1 MGRWF
6 IAVLLTIALSITLAP
21 TAARKVRVV
30 ATTTDLKWATEQV
43 GGERVEVV
51 ALMHPLQ
58 NPHTVQPRPS
68 FIVQLNR
75 ADLLVRIGLDYE
87 EAWLPPMVDEAR
99 NPKVRRGGTGDV
111 DASRGI
117 PLLEIPQG
125 RVTREQGEVHIFGNP
140 HYWLDPANMR
150 IIVRN
155 IAEGLKRVDPANAD
169 DYDRNLRQTERMLND
184 LQEETERMA
193 APLRGEKFVAYH
205 ATWSYLANRYGFKI
219 VGYLEPKPGIPPS
232 ASHLA
237 DLILLMRREQVKVI
251 LKEPFYENRS
261 PNMVA
266 QRTGAK
272 VVEVCPSV
280 GGEPGT
286 ETYPK
291 LLRHILSKLVSA
303 VQEGQ
308 QK

>member
-1 MGRWF
+1 MKRMLVWLIVALVALMLA
-6 IAVLLTIALSITLAP
+6 IAP
-21 TAARKVRVV
+21 GAARKLRVV
-30 ATTTDLKWATEQV
+30 AATNDLKWAVEQI
-43 GGERVEVV
+43 GGKNVEVV

-87 EAWLPPMVDEAR
+87 ETWLPPLVEESR
-99 NPKVRRGGTGDV
+99 NPKIRRGGVGDV
-111 DASRGI
+111 DASIGI

-140 HYWLDPANMR
+140 HYWLDPESMK
-150 IIVRN
+150 IIARN
-155 IAEGLKRVDPANAD
+155 IANGLRRIDPANAD
-169 DYDRNLRQTERMLND
+169 EYERNLKRLERLMDD
-184 LQEETERMA
+184 LLDETLKLA

-205 ATWSYLANRYGFKI
+205 TTWSYLANRYGFRI
-219 VGYLEPKPGIPPS
+219 IGYLEPKPGIPPS

-237 DLILLMRREQVKVI
+237 DLIVRMRQEKVKVI
-251 LKEPFYENRS
+251 LKEPFYENRI

-272 VVEVCPSV
+272 VVEICPTV
-280 GGEPGT
+280 GGEPDT

-291 LLRHILSKLVSA
+291 LLRHILTKLVNA
-303 VQEGQ
+303 VQSV
-308 QK
+308 K

>member
-1 MGRWF
+1 MKRMLVWLIVALVALMLA
-6 IAVLLTIALSITLAP
+6 IAP
-21 TAARKVRVV
+21 GAARKLRVV
-30 ATTTDLKWATEQV
+30 ATTNDLKWAVEQI
-43 GGERVEVV
+43 GGKNVEVV

-87 EAWLPPMVDEAR
+87 ETWLPPLVEESR
-99 NPKVRRGGTGDV
+99 NPKIRRGGVGDV
-111 DASRGI
+111 DASIGI

-140 HYWLDPANMR
+140 HYWLDPENMK
-150 IIVRN
+150 IIARN
-155 IAEGLKRVDPANAD
+155 IANGLRRIDPANAD
-169 DYDRNLRQTERMLND
+169 EYERNLKRLERLMDD
-184 LQEETERMA
+184 LLDETLKLA

-205 ATWSYLANRYGFKI
+205 TTWSYLANRYGFRI
-219 VGYLEPKPGIPPS
+219 IGYLEPKPGIPPS

-237 DLILLMRREQVKVI
+237 DLIVRMRQEKVKVI
-251 LKEPFYENRS
+251 IKEPFYENRI

-272 VVEVCPSV
+272 VVEICPTV
-280 GGEPGT
+280 GGEPDT

-291 LLRHILSKLVSA
+291 LLRHILTKLVNA
-303 VQEGQ
+303 VQSE
-308 QK
+308 K

>member
-1 MGRWF
+1 MKRMLVWLIVALVALMLA
-6 IAVLLTIALSITLAP
+6 IAP
-21 TAARKVRVV
+21 GAARKLRVV
-30 ATTTDLKWATEQV
+30 ATTNDLKWAVEQI
-43 GGERVEVV
+43 GGKNVEVV

-87 EAWLPPMVDEAR
+87 EPWLPPLVEESR
-99 NPKVRRGGTGDV
+99 NPKIRRGGVGDV
-111 DASRGI
+111 DASIGI

-140 HYWLDPANMR
+140 HYWLDPENMK
-150 IIVRN
+150 IIARN
-155 IAEGLKRVDPANAD
+155 IANGLRRIDPANAD
-169 DYDRNLRQTERMLND
+169 EYERNLKRLERMMDD
-184 LQEETERMA
+184 LLDETLKLA

-205 ATWSYLANRYGFKI
+205 TTWSYLANRYGFRVI
-219 VGYLEPKPGIPPS
+219 GYLEPKPGIPPS

-237 DLILLMRREQVKVI
+237 DLIVRMRQEKAKVI
-251 LKEPFYENRS
+251 IKEPFYENRI

-272 VVEVCPSV
+272 VVEICPTV
-280 GGEPGT
+280 GGEPDT

-291 LLRHILSKLVSA
+291 LLRHILTKLVNA
-303 VQEGQ
+303 VQSV
-308 QK
+308 K

>member
-1 MGRWF
+1 MKRMLVWL
-6 IAVLLTIALSITLAP
+6 IIALVALMLAIVP
-21 TAARKVRVV
+21 GAARKLRVV
-30 ATTTDLKWATEQV
+30 ATTNDLKWAVEQI
-43 GGERVEVV
+43 GGKNVEVV

-87 EAWLPPMVDEAR
+87 ETWLPPLVEESR
-99 NPKVRRGGTGDV
+99 NPKIRRGGVGDV
-111 DASRGI
+111 DASIGI

-140 HYWLDPANMR
+140 HYWLDPENMK
-150 IIVRN
+150 IIARN
-155 IAEGLKRVDPANAD
+155 IANGLRRIDPANAD
-169 DYDRNLRQTERMLND
+169 EYERNLKRLERLMDD
-184 LQEETERMA
+184 LLDETLKLA

-205 ATWSYLANRYGFKI
+205 TTWSYLANRYGFRI
-219 VGYLEPKPGIPPS
+219 IGYLEPKPGIPPS

-237 DLILLMRREQVKVI
+237 DLIVRMRQEKVKVI
-251 LKEPFYENRS
+251 IKEPFYENRI

-272 VVEVCPSV
+272 VVEICPTV
-280 GGEPGT
+280 GGEPDT

-291 LLRHILSKLVSA
+291 LLRHILTKLVNA
-303 VQEGQ
+303 VQSV
-308 QK
+308 K

>member
-1 MGRWF
+1 MKRMLVWLIVALVTLMLA
-6 IAVLLTIALSITLAP
+6 IAP
-21 TAARKVRVV
+21 GAARKLRVV
-30 ATTTDLKWATEQV
+30 ATTNDLKWAVEQI
-43 GGERVEVV
+43 GGKNVEVV

-87 EAWLPPMVDEAR
+87 ETWLPPLVEESR
-99 NPKVRRGGTGDV
+99 NPKIRRGGVGDV
-111 DASRGI
+111 DASIGI

-140 HYWLDPANMR
+140 HYCLDPENMK
-150 IIVRN
+150 IIARN
-155 IAEGLKRVDPANAD
+155 IAEGLKRVDPSNAD
-169 DYDRNLRQTERMLND
+169 EYDGNLKRLERLMDD
-184 LQEETERMA
+184 LLDETLKLA

-205 ATWSYLANRYGFKI
+205 TTWSYLANRYGFRI
-219 VGYLEPKPGIPPS
+219 IGYLEPKPGIPPS

-237 DLILLMRREQVKVI
+237 DLIVRMRQEKVKVI
-251 LKEPFYENRS
+251 IKEPFYENRI

-272 VVEVCPSV
+272 VVEICPTV
-280 GGEPGT
+280 GGEPDT

-291 LLRHILSKLVSA
+291 LLRRILTKLVNA
-303 VQEGQ
+303 VQSE
-308 QK
+308 K

>member
-1 MGRWF
+1 MKRMLFWLTVAF
-6 IAVLLTIALSITLAP
+6 AALMLAIAP
-21 TAARKVRVV
+21 GAARRVRVV
-30 ATTTDLKWATEQV
+30 ATTNDMKWAVEQI
-43 GGERVEVV
+43 GGKNVEVV

-87 EAWLPPMVDEAR
+87 ETWLPPLVEESR
-99 NPKVRRGGTGDV
+99 NPKIRRGGVGDV
-111 DASRGI
+111 DTSIGI

-140 HYWLDPANMR
+140 HYWLDPENMK
-150 IIVRN
+150 IIARN

-169 DYDRNLRQTERMLND
+169 EYERNLRRLERLMDD
-184 LQEETERMA
+184 LLDETLKLA

-205 ATWSYLANRYGFKI
+205 TTWSYLANRYGFRI
-219 VGYLEPKPGIPPS
+219 IGYLEPKPGIPPS

-237 DLILLMRREQVKVI
+237 DLIVRMRQEKVKIIV
-251 LKEPFYENRS
+251 KEPFYENRI

-272 VVEVCPSV
+272 VVEICPTV

-291 LLRHILSKLVSA
+291 LLRHILTKLVNA
-303 VQEGQ
+303 VQSE
-308 QK
+308 K

>member
-1 MGRWF
+1 MKRMLVWLIVALVALMLA
-6 IAVLLTIALSITLAP
+6 IAP
-21 TAARKVRVV
+21 GAARKLRVV
-30 ATTTDLKWATEQV
+30 ATTNDLKWAVEQI
-43 GGERVEVV
+43 GGKNVEVV

-68 FIVQLNR
+68 FIIQLNR

-87 EAWLPPMVDEAR
+87 EPWLPPLVEESR
-99 NPKVRRGGTGDV
+99 NPKIRRGGAGDV
-111 DASRGI
+111 DASIGI

-140 HYWLDPANMR
+140 HYWLDPENMK
-150 IIVRN
+150 IIARN
-155 IAEGLKRVDPANAD
+155 IAEGLKRVDPSNAD
-169 DYDRNLRQTERMLND
+169 EYDGNLKRLERLMDD
-184 LQEETERMA
+184 LLDETLKLA

-205 ATWSYLANRYGFKI
+205 ATWSYLANRYGFRI
-219 VGYLEPKPGIPPS
+219 IGYLEPKPGIPPS

-237 DLILLMRREQVKVI
+237 DLIVRMRQEKVKFI
-251 LKEPFYENRS
+251 LKEPFYENRI

-272 VVEVCPSV
+272 VVEICPTV
-280 GGEPGT
+280 GGEPDT

-291 LLRHILSKLVSA
+291 LLRRILTKLVNA
-303 VQEGQ
+303 VQSV
-308 QK
+308 K

>member
-6 IAVLLTIALSITLAP
+6 IAVLLTIALPITLAP

-117 PLLEIPQG
+117 PLIEIPQG

-150 IIVRN
+150 LIARN

-193 APLRGEKFVAYH
+193 APLRGEKFIAYH
-205 ATWSYLANRYGFKI
+205 TTWSYLANRYGFKI

-251 LKEPFYENRS
+251 LKEPFYENRL

-291 LLRHILSKLVSA
+291 LLRHILSKLVNA
-303 VQEGQ
+303 MQEGQ

>member
-87 EAWLPPMVDEAR
+87 EVWLPPMVDEAR

-117 PLLEIPQG
+117 PLIEIPQG

-150 IIVRN
+150 LIARN

-169 DYDRNLRQTERMLND
+169 DYDRNLRQTERALSD

-205 ATWSYLANRYGFKI
+205 TTWSYLANRYGFKI

-251 LKEPFYENRS
+251 LKEPFYENRL

-291 LLRHILSKLVSA
+291 LLRHILSKLVNA
-303 VQEGQ
+303 MQNE
-308 QK
+308 K

>member
-1 MGRWF
+1 MLA
-6 IAVLLTIALSITLAP
+6 IAP
-21 TAARKVRVV
+21 GAARKLRVV
-30 ATTTDLKWATEQV
+30 ATTNDLKWAVEQI
-43 GGERVEVV
+43 GGKNVEVV

-87 EAWLPPMVDEAR
+87 ETWLPPLVEESR
-99 NPKVRRGGTGDV
+99 NPKIRRGGVGDV
-111 DASRGI
+111 DASIGI

-140 HYWLDPANMR
+140 HYWLDPENMK
-150 IIVRN
+150 IIARN
-155 IAEGLKRVDPANAD
+155 IANGLRRIDPANAD
-169 DYDRNLRQTERMLND
+169 EYERNLKRLERLMDD
-184 LQEETERMA
+184 LLDETLKLA

-205 ATWSYLANRYGFKI
+205 TTWSYLANRYGFRI
-219 VGYLEPKPGIPPS
+219 IGYLEPKPGIPPS

-237 DLILLMRREQVKVI
+237 DLIVRMRQEKVKVI
-251 LKEPFYENRS
+251 IKEPFYENRI

-272 VVEVCPSV
+272 VVEICPTV
-280 GGEPGT
+280 GGEPDT

-291 LLRHILSKLVSA
+291 LLRHILTKLVNA
-303 VQEGQ
+303 VQSV
-308 QK
+308 K

>member
-1 MGRWF
+1 MKRMLVWLIVALVALMLA
-6 IAVLLTIALSITLAP
+6 IAP
-21 TAARKVRVV
+21 GAARKLRVV
-30 ATTTDLKWATEQV
+30 ATTNDLKWAVEQI
-43 GGERVEVV
+43 GGKNVEVV

-75 ADLLVRIGLDYE
+75 ADLLVRVGLDYE
-87 EAWLPPMVDEAR
+87 ETWLPPLVEESR
-99 NPKVRRGGTGDV
+99 NPKIRRGGVGDV
-111 DASRGI
+111 DASIGI

-140 HYWLDPANMR
+140 HYWLDPENMK
-150 IIVRN
+150 IIARN
-155 IAEGLKRVDPANAD
+155 IANGLRRIDPANAD
-169 DYDRNLRQTERMLND
+169 EYERNLKRLERLMDD
-184 LQEETERMA
+184 LLDETLKLA

-205 ATWSYLANRYGFKI
+205 TTWSYLANRYGFRI
-219 VGYLEPKPGIPPS
+219 IGYLEPKPGIPPS

-237 DLILLMRREQVKVI
+237 DLIVRMRQEKVKVI
-251 LKEPFYENRS
+251 IKEPFYENRI

-272 VVEVCPSV
+272 VVEICPTV
-280 GGEPGT
+280 GGEPDT

-291 LLRHILSKLVSA
+291 LLRRILTKLVNA
-303 VQEGQ
+303 VQSV
-308 QK
+308 K

>member
-1 MGRWF
+1 MKRMLVWLIVALVALMLA
-6 IAVLLTIALSITLAP
+6 IAP
-21 TAARKVRVV
+21 GAARKLRVV
-30 ATTTDLKWATEQV
+30 ATTNDLKWAVEQI
-43 GGERVEVV
+43 GGKNVEVV

-87 EAWLPPMVDEAR
+87 EPWLPPLVEESR
-99 NPKVRRGGTGDV
+99 NPKIRRGGAGDV
-111 DASRGI
+111 DASIGI

-140 HYWLDPANMR
+140 HYLLDPENMK
-150 IIVRN
+150 IIARN
-155 IAEGLKRVDPANAD
+155 IAEGLKRVDPSNAD
-169 DYDRNLRQTERMLND
+169 EYDGNLKRLERLMDD
-184 LQEETERMA
+184 LLDETLKLA

-205 ATWSYLANRYGFKI
+205 ATWSYLANRYGFRI
-219 VGYLEPKPGIPPS
+219 IGYLEPKPGIPPS

-237 DLILLMRREQVKVI
+237 DLIVRMRQEKVKVI
-251 LKEPFYENRS
+251 LKEPFYENRI

-272 VVEVCPSV
+272 VVEICPTV
-280 GGEPGT
+280 GGEPDT

-291 LLRHILSKLVSA
+291 LLRRILTKLVNA
-303 VQEGQ
+303 VQSV
-308 QK
+308 K

>member
-1 MGRWF
+1 MKRMLVWL
-6 IAVLLTIALSITLAP
+6 IIALVALMLAIAP
-21 TAARKVRVV
+21 GAARKLRVV
-30 ATTTDLKWATEQV
+30 ATTNDLKWAVEQI
-43 GGERVEVV
+43 GGKNVEVV

-87 EAWLPPMVDEAR
+87 EPWLPPLVEESR
-99 NPKVRRGGTGDV
+99 NPKIRRGGVGDV
-111 DASRGI
+111 DASIGI

-125 RVTREQGEVHIFGNP
+125 RITREQGEVHIFGNP
-140 HYWLDPANMR
+140 HYWLDPENMK
-150 IIVRN
+150 IIARN
-155 IAEGLKRVDPANAD
+155 IANGLRRIDPANAD
-169 DYDRNLRQTERMLND
+169 EYERNLKRLERMMDD
-184 LQEETERMA
+184 LLDETLKLA

-205 ATWSYLANRYGFKI
+205 TTWSYLANRYGFRVI
-219 VGYLEPKPGIPPS
+219 GYLEPKPGIPPS

-237 DLILLMRREQVKVI
+237 DLIVRMRQEKAKVI
-251 LKEPFYENRS
+251 IKEPFYENRI

-272 VVEVCPSV
+272 VVEICPTV
-280 GGEPGT
+280 GGEPDT

-291 LLRHILSKLVSA
+291 LLRHILTKLVNA
-303 VQEGQ
+303 VQSV
-308 QK
+308 K

>member
-1 MGRWF
+1 MKRMLVWLIVALVALMLA
-6 IAVLLTIALSITLAP
+6 IAP
-21 TAARKVRVV
+21 GAARKLRVV
-30 ATTTDLKWATEQV
+30 ATTNDLKWAVEQI
-43 GGERVEVV
+43 GGKNVEVV

-87 EAWLPPMVDEAR
+87 ETWLPPLVEESR
-99 NPKVRRGGTGDV
+99 NPKIRRSGVGDV
-111 DASRGI
+111 DASIGI
-117 PLLEIPQG
+117 PLLEIPQS

-140 HYWLDPANMR
+140 HYWLDPENMK
-150 IIVRN
+150 IIARN
-155 IAEGLKRVDPANAD
+155 IANGLRRIDPANAD
-169 DYDRNLRQTERMLND
+169 EYERNLRRLERLMDD
-184 LQEETERMA
+184 LLDETLKLA

-205 ATWSYLANRYGFKI
+205 TTWSYLANRYGFRI
-219 VGYLEPKPGIPPS
+219 IGYLEPKPGIPPS

-237 DLILLMRREQVKVI
+237 DLIVRMRQEKVKVI
-251 LKEPFYENRS
+251 LKEPFYENRI

-272 VVEVCPSV
+272 VVEICPTV
-280 GGEPGT
+280 GGEPDT

-291 LLRHILSKLVSA
+291 LLRRILTKLVNA
-303 VQEGQ
+303 VQSE
-308 QK
+308 K

>member
-1 MGRWF
+1 MKRMLVWL
-6 IAVLLTIALSITLAP
+6 IVALVALMLAIVP
-21 TAARKVRVV
+21 GAARKLRVV
-30 ATTTDLKWATEQV
+30 ATTNDLKWAVEQI
-43 GGERVEVV
+43 GGKNVEVV

-87 EAWLPPMVDEAR
+87 ETWLPPLVEESR
-99 NPKVRRGGTGDV
+99 NPKIRRGGVGDV
-111 DASRGI
+111 DASIGI

-140 HYWLDPANMR
+140 HYWLDPENMK
-150 IIVRN
+150 IIARN
-155 IAEGLKRVDPANAD
+155 IANGLRRIDPANAD
-169 DYDRNLRQTERMLND
+169 EYERNLKRLERLMDD
-184 LQEETERMA
+184 LLDETLKLA

-205 ATWSYLANRYGFKI
+205 TTWSYLANRYGFRI
-219 VGYLEPKPGIPPS
+219 IGYLEPKPGIPPS

-237 DLILLMRREQVKVI
+237 DLIVRMRQEKVKVI
-251 LKEPFYENRS
+251 LKEPFYENRI

-272 VVEVCPSV
+272 VVEICPTV
-280 GGEPGT
+280 GGEPDT

-291 LLRHILSKLVSA
+291 LLRRILTKLVNA
-303 VQEGQ
+303 VQSE
-308 QK
+308 K

>member
-1 MGRWF
+1 MKRMLVWLIVALVALMLA
-6 IAVLLTIALSITLAP
+6 IAP
-21 TAARKVRVV
+21 GAARKLRVV
-30 ATTTDLKWATEQV
+30 ATTNDLKWAVEQI
-43 GGERVEVV
+43 GGKNVEVV

-75 ADLLVRIGLDYE
+75 ADLLIRIGLDYE
-87 EAWLPPMVDEAR
+87 ETWLPPLVEESR
-99 NPKVRRGGTGDV
+99 NPKIRRGGVGDV
-111 DASRGI
+111 DASIGI

-140 HYWLDPANMR
+140 HYWLDPENMK
-150 IIVRN
+150 IIARN
-155 IAEGLKRVDPANAD
+155 IAEGLKRVDPSNAD
-169 DYDRNLRQTERMLND
+169 EYDGNLKRLERLMDD
-184 LQEETERMA
+184 LLDETLKLA

-205 ATWSYLANRYGFKI
+205 TTWSYLANRYGFRI
-219 VGYLEPKPGIPPS
+219 IGYLEPKPGIPPS

-237 DLILLMRREQVKVI
+237 DLIVRMRQEKVKVI
-251 LKEPFYENRS
+251 LKEPFYENRI

-272 VVEVCPSV
+272 VVEICPTV
-280 GGEPGT
+280 GGEPDT

-291 LLRHILSKLVSA
+291 LLRHILTKLVNA
-303 VQEGQ
+303 VQSV
-308 QK
+308 K

>member
-1 MGRWF
+1 MKRMLVWLIVALVALMLA
-6 IAVLLTIALSITLAP
+6 IAP
-21 TAARKVRVV
+21 GAARKLRVV
-30 ATTTDLKWATEQV
+30 ATTNDLKWAVEQI
-43 GGERVEVV
+43 GGKNVEVV

-87 EAWLPPMVDEAR
+87 ETWLPPLVEESR
-99 NPKVRRGGTGDV
+99 NPKIRRGGVGDV
-111 DASRGI
+111 DASIGI

-140 HYWLDPANMR
+140 HYWLDPENMK
-150 IIVRN
+150 IIARN
-155 IAEGLKRVDPANAD
+155 IANGLRRIDPANAD
-169 DYDRNLRQTERMLND
+169 EYERNLKRLERLMDD
-184 LQEETERMA
+184 LLDETLKLA

-205 ATWSYLANRYGFKI
+205 TTWSYLANRYGFRI
-219 VGYLEPKPGIPPS
+219 IGYLEPKPGIPPS

-237 DLILLMRREQVKVI
+237 DLIVRMRQEKVKVI
-251 LKEPFYENRS
+251 VKEPFYENRI

-272 VVEVCPSV
+272 VVEICPTV
-280 GGEPGT
+280 GGEPDT

-291 LLRHILSKLVSA
+291 LLRHILTKLVNA
-303 VQEGQ
+303 VQSV
-308 QK
+308 K

>member
-1 MGRWF
+1 MKRMLVWLIVALVVLMLA
-6 IAVLLTIALSITLAP
+6 IAP
-21 TAARKVRVV
+21 GAARKLRVV
-30 ATTTDLKWATEQV
+30 ATTNDLKWAVEQI
-43 GGERVEVV
+43 GGKNVEVV

-87 EAWLPPMVDEAR
+87 ETWLPPLVEESR
-99 NPKVRRGGTGDV
+99 NPKIRRGGVGDV
-111 DASRGI
+111 DASIGI

-140 HYWLDPANMR
+140 HYWLDPENMK
-150 IIVRN
+150 IIARN
-155 IAEGLKRVDPANAD
+155 IANGLRRIDPANAD
-169 DYDRNLRQTERMLND
+169 EYERNLKRLERLMDD
-184 LQEETERMA
+184 LLDETLKLA

-205 ATWSYLANRYGFKI
+205 TTWSYLANRYGFRI
-219 VGYLEPKPGIPPS
+219 IGYLEPKPGIPPS

-237 DLILLMRREQVKVI
+237 DLIVRMRQEKVKVI
-251 LKEPFYENRS
+251 IKEPFYENRI

-272 VVEVCPSV
+272 VVEICPTV
-280 GGEPGT
+280 GGEPDT

-291 LLRHILSKLVSA
+291 LLRRILTKLVNA
-303 VQEGQ
+303 VQSE
-308 QK
+308 K

>member
-1 MGRWF
+1 MKRMLVWLIVALVALMLA
-6 IAVLLTIALSITLAP
+6 IAP
-21 TAARKVRVV
+21 GAARKLRVV
-30 ATTTDLKWATEQV
+30 ATTNDLKWAVEQI
-43 GGERVEVV
+43 GGKNVEVV

-75 ADLLVRIGLDYE
+75 ADLLVRVGLDYE
-87 EAWLPPMVDEAR
+87 ETWLPPLVEESR
-99 NPKVRRGGTGDV
+99 NPKIRRGGVGDV
-111 DASRGI
+111 DASIGI

-140 HYWLDPANMR
+140 HYWLDPENMK
-150 IIVRN
+150 IIARN
-155 IAEGLKRVDPANAD
+155 IANGLRRIDPANAD
-169 DYDRNLRQTERMLND
+169 EYERNLKRLERLMDD
-184 LQEETERMA
+184 LLDETLKLA

-205 ATWSYLANRYGFKI
+205 TTWSYLANRYGFRI
-219 VGYLEPKPGIPPS
+219 IGYLEPKPGIPPS

-237 DLILLMRREQVKVI
+237 DLIVRMRQEKVKVI
-251 LKEPFYENRS
+251 LKEPFYENRI

-272 VVEVCPSV
+272 VVEICPTV
-280 GGEPGT
+280 GGEPDT

-291 LLRHILSKLVSA
+291 LLRHILTKLVNA
-303 VQEGQ
+303 VQSV
-308 QK
+308 K

>member
-1 MGRWF
+1 MLVWF
-6 IAVLLTIALSITLAP
+6 TAALTALMLAIAP
-21 TAARKVRVV
+21 GAARKLRVV
-30 ATTTDLKWATEQV
+30 ATTNDLKWAVEQI
-43 GGERVEVV
+43 GGKNVEVV

-87 EAWLPPMVDEAR
+87 ETWLPPLVEESR
-99 NPKVRRGGTGDV
+99 NPKIRRGGVGDV
-111 DASRGI
+111 DASIGI

-140 HYWLDPANMR
+140 HYWLDPENMK
-150 IIVRN
+150 IIARN
-155 IAEGLKRVDPANAD
+155 IANGLRRIDPANAD
-169 DYDRNLRQTERMLND
+169 EYERNLKRLERLMDD
-184 LQEETERMA
+184 LLDETLKLA

-205 ATWSYLANRYGFKI
+205 TTWSYLANRYGFRI
-219 VGYLEPKPGIPPS
+219 IGYLEPKPGIPPS

-237 DLILLMRREQVKVI
+237 DLIVRMRQEKVKVI
-251 LKEPFYENRS
+251 IKEPFYENRI

-272 VVEVCPSV
+272 VVEICPTV
-280 GGEPGT
+280 GGEPDT

-291 LLRHILSKLVSA
+291 LLRRILTKLVNA
-303 VQEGQ
+303 VQSV
-308 QK
+308 K

>member
-1 MGRWF
+1 MRRMLVWLIVALVALMLA
-6 IAVLLTIALSITLAP
+6 IAP
-21 TAARKVRVV
+21 GAARKLRVV
-30 ATTTDLKWATEQV
+30 ATTNDLKWAVEQI
-43 GGERVEVV
+43 GGKNVEVV

-87 EAWLPPMVDEAR
+87 ETWLPPLVEESR
-99 NPKVRRGGTGDV
+99 NPKIRRGGVGDV
-111 DASRGI
+111 DASIGI

-140 HYWLDPANMR
+140 HYWLDPENMK
-150 IIVRN
+150 IIARN
-155 IAEGLKRVDPANAD
+155 IANGLRRIDPANAD
-169 DYDRNLRQTERMLND
+169 EYERNLKRLERLMDD
-184 LQEETERMA
+184 LLDETLKLA

-205 ATWSYLANRYGFKI
+205 TTWSYLANRYGFRI
-219 VGYLEPKPGIPPS
+219 IGYLEPKPGIPPS

-237 DLILLMRREQVKVI
+237 DLIVRMRQEKVKVI
-251 LKEPFYENRS
+251 IKEPFYENRI

-272 VVEVCPSV
+272 VVEICPTV
-280 GGEPGT
+280 GGEPDT

-291 LLRHILSKLVSA
+291 LLRRILTKLVNA
-303 VQEGQ
+303 VQSV
-308 QK
+308 K

>member
-1 MGRWF
+1 MLVWF
-6 IAVLLTIALSITLAP
+6 TAAFTALMLAIAP
-21 TAARKVRVV
+21 GAARKLRVV
-30 ATTTDLKWATEQV
+30 ATTNDLKWAVEQI
-43 GGERVEVV
+43 GGKNVEVV

-87 EAWLPPMVDEAR
+87 ETWLPPLVEESR
-99 NPKVRRGGTGDV
+99 NPKIRRGGVGDV
-111 DASRGI
+111 DASIGI

-140 HYWLDPANMR
+140 HYWLDPENMK
-150 IIVRN
+150 IIARN
-155 IAEGLKRVDPANAD
+155 IANGLRRIDPANAD
-169 DYDRNLRQTERMLND
+169 EYERNLKRLERLMDD
-184 LQEETERMA
+184 LLDETLKLA

-205 ATWSYLANRYGFKI
+205 TTWSYLANRYGFRI
-219 VGYLEPKPGIPPS
+219 IGYLEPKPGIPPS

-237 DLILLMRREQVKVI
+237 DLIVRMRQEKVKVI
-251 LKEPFYENRS
+251 IKEPFYENRI

-272 VVEVCPSV
+272 VVEICPTV
-280 GGEPGT
+280 GGEPDT

-291 LLRHILSKLVSA
+291 LLRHILTKLVNA
-303 VQEGQ
+303 VQSE
-308 QK
+308 K

>member
-1 MGRWF
+1 MKRILLWLVTALVALMLA
-6 IAVLLTIALSITLAP
+6 IAPS
-21 TAARKVRVV
+21 AARKIRVV
-30 ATTTDLKWATEQV
+30 ATTNDLKWAVEQI
-43 GGERVEVV
+43 GGKNVEVV

-87 EAWLPPMVDEAR
+87 ETWLPPLVEESR
-99 NPKVRRGGTGDV
+99 NPKIRRGGVGDV
-111 DASRGI
+111 DASIGI

-140 HYWLDPANMR
+140 HYWLDPENMK
-150 IIVRN
+150 IIARN
-155 IAEGLKRVDPANAD
+155 IAEGLKRVDPSNAGE
-169 DYDRNLRQTERMLND
+169 YDRNLRRLERLMDELLD
-184 LQEETERMA
+184 ETLKLA

-205 ATWSYLANRYGFKI
+205 TTWSYLANRYGFRI
-219 VGYLEPKPGIPPS
+219 IGYLEPKPGIPPS

-237 DLILLMRREQVKVI
+237 DLIVRMRQEKVKVI
-251 LKEPFYENRS
+251 IKEPFYENRI

-272 VVEVCPSV
+272 VVEICPTV
-280 GGEPGT
+280 GGEPDT

-291 LLRHILSKLVSA
+291 LLRHILNKLVNA
-303 VQEGQ
+303 VQSV
-308 QK
+308 K

>member
-1 MGRWF
+1 MKRMLVWF
-6 IAVLLTIALSITLAP
+6 TAAFMALMLAIAP
-21 TAARKVRVV
+21 GAARKLRVV
-30 ATTTDLKWATEQV
+30 ATTNDLKWAVEQI
-43 GGERVEVV
+43 GGKNVEVV

-87 EAWLPPMVDEAR
+87 EPWLPPLVEESR
-99 NPKVRRGGTGDV
+99 NPKIRRGGVGDV
-111 DASRGI
+111 DASIGI

-125 RVTREQGEVHIFGNP
+125 RITREQGEVHIFGNP
-140 HYWLDPANMR
+140 HYWLDPENMK
-150 IIVRN
+150 IIARN
-155 IAEGLKRVDPANAD
+155 IANGLRRIDPANAD
-169 DYDRNLRQTERMLND
+169 EYERNLKRLERMMDD
-184 LQEETERMA
+184 LLDETLKLA

-205 ATWSYLANRYGFKI
+205 TTWSYLANRYGFRVI
-219 VGYLEPKPGIPPS
+219 GYLEPKPGIPPS

-237 DLILLMRREQVKVI
+237 DLIVRMRQEKAKVI
-251 LKEPFYENRS
+251 IKEPFYENRI

-272 VVEVCPSV
+272 VVEICPTV
-280 GGEPGT
+280 GGEPDT

-291 LLRHILSKLVSA
+291 LLRHILTKLVNA
-303 VQEGQ
+303 VQSV
-308 QK
+308 K

>member
-1 MGRWF
+1 MKRILVWITVAF
-6 IAVLLTIALSITLAP
+6 AALILAIAP
-21 TAARKVRVV
+21 GAARRFKVV
-30 ATTTDLKWATEQV
+30 ATTNDLKWAVEQI
-43 GGERVEVV
+43 GGKNVEVV

-68 FIVQLNR
+68 FIVHLNR

-87 EAWLPPMVDEAR
+87 ETWLPPLVEESR
-99 NPKVRRGGTGDV
+99 NPKIRRGGVSDV
-111 DASRGI
+111 DASIGI

-140 HYWLDPANMR
+140 HYWLDPENMK
-150 IIVRN
+150 IIARN
-155 IAEGLKRVDPANAD
+155 IAEGLKRVDPSNAD
-169 DYDRNLRQTERMLND
+169 EYDRNLKGLERLMDD
-184 LQEETERMA
+184 LLDETLKLA

-205 ATWSYLANRYGFKI
+205 TTWSYLANRYGFRFI
-219 VGYLEPKPGIPPS
+219 GYLEPKPGIPPS

-237 DLILLMRREQVKVI
+237 DLIVRMRQEKVKVI
-251 LKEPFYENRS
+251 VKEPFYENRI

-272 VVEVCPSV
+272 VIEICPTV

-291 LLRHILSKLVSA
+291 LIRHILTKLVEA
-303 VQEGQ
+303 VQTV
-308 QK
+308 K

>member
-1 MGRWF
+1 MLVWLIVALVALMLA
-6 IAVLLTIALSITLAP
+6 IAPGV
-21 TAARKVRVV
+21 ARKLRVV
-30 ATTTDLKWATEQV
+30 ATTNDLKWAVEQI
-43 GGERVEVV
+43 GGKNVEVV

-75 ADLLVRIGLDYE
+75 ADLLVRVGLDYE
-87 EAWLPPMVDEAR
+87 ETWLPPLVEESR
-99 NPKVRRGGTGDV
+99 NPKIRRGGVGDV
-111 DASRGI
+111 DASIGI

-140 HYWLDPANMR
+140 HYWLDPENMK
-150 IIVRN
+150 IIARN
-155 IAEGLKRVDPANAD
+155 IANGLRRIDPANAD
-169 DYDRNLRQTERMLND
+169 EYERNLRRLERLMDD
-184 LQEETERMA
+184 LLDETLKLA

-205 ATWSYLANRYGFKI
+205 TTWSYLANRYGFRI
-219 VGYLEPKPGIPPS
+219 IGYLEPKPGIPPS

-237 DLILLMRREQVKVI
+237 DLIVRMRQEKVKVI
-251 LKEPFYENRS
+251 LKEPFYENRI

-272 VVEVCPSV
+272 VVEICPTV
-280 GGEPGT
+280 GGEPDT

-291 LLRHILSKLVSA
+291 LLRRILTKLVNA
-303 VQEGQ
+303 VQSE
-308 QK
+308 K

>member
-1 MGRWF
+1 MKRMLVWL
-6 IAVLLTIALSITLAP
+6 IIALVALMLAIAP
-21 TAARKVRVV
+21 GAARKLRVV
-30 ATTTDLKWATEQV
+30 ATTNDLKWAVEQI
-43 GGERVEVV
+43 GGKNVEVV

-87 EAWLPPMVDEAR
+87 ETWLPPLVEESR
-99 NPKVRRGGTGDV
+99 NPKIRRGGVGDV
-111 DASRGI
+111 DASIGI

-140 HYWLDPANMR
+140 HYWLDPENMK
-150 IIVRN
+150 IIARN
-155 IAEGLKRVDPANAD
+155 IANGLRRIDPANAD
-169 DYDRNLRQTERMLND
+169 EYERNLKRLERLMDD
-184 LQEETERMA
+184 LLDETLKLA

-205 ATWSYLANRYGFKI
+205 TTWSYLANRYGFRI
-219 VGYLEPKPGIPPS
+219 IGYLEPKPGIPPS

-237 DLILLMRREQVKVI
+237 DLIVRMRQEKVKVI
-251 LKEPFYENRS
+251 VKEPFYENRI

-272 VVEVCPSV
+272 VVEICPTV
-280 GGEPGT
+280 GGEPDT

-291 LLRHILSKLVSA
+291 LLRHILTKLVNA
-303 VQEGQ
+303 VQSV
-308 QK
+308 K

>member
-1 MGRWF
+1 MRRWCF
-6 IAVLLTIALSITLAP
+6 VVFLTVALGISLAP

-87 EAWLPPMVDEAR
+87 EVWLPPMVDEAR

-193 APLRGEKFVAYH
+193 APLQGEKFVAYH
-205 ATWSYLANRYGFKI
+205 TTWSYLANRYGFKI

-251 LKEPFYENRS
+251 LKEPFYENRL

-291 LLRHILSKLVSA
+291 LLRHILSKLVNA
-303 VQEGQ
+303 VQNE
-308 QK
+308 K

>member
-1 MGRWF
+1 MKRMLVWF
-6 IAVLLTIALSITLAP
+6 TAAFMALMLAIAP
-21 TAARKVRVV
+21 GAARKLRVV
-30 ATTTDLKWATEQV
+30 ATTNDLKWAVEQIV
-43 GGERVEVV
+43 GKNVEVV

-87 EAWLPPMVDEAR
+87 EPWLPPLVEESR
-99 NPKVRRGGTGDV
+99 NPKIRRGGVGDV
-111 DASRGI
+111 DASIGI

-125 RVTREQGEVHIFGNP
+125 RITREQGEVHIFGNP
-140 HYWLDPANMR
+140 HYWLDPENMK
-150 IIVRN
+150 IIARN
-155 IAEGLKRVDPANAD
+155 IANGLRRIDPANAD
-169 DYDRNLRQTERMLND
+169 EYERNLKRLERMMDD
-184 LQEETERMA
+184 LLDETLKLA

-205 ATWSYLANRYGFKI
+205 TTWSYLANRYGFRVI
-219 VGYLEPKPGIPPS
+219 GYLEPKPGIPPS

-237 DLILLMRREQVKVI
+237 DLIVRMRQEKAKVI
-251 LKEPFYENRS
+251 IKEPFYENRI

-272 VVEVCPSV
+272 VVEICPTV
-280 GGEPGT
+280 GGEPDT

-291 LLRHILSKLVSA
+291 LLRHILTKLVNA
-303 VQEGQ
+303 VQSV
-308 QK
+308 K

>member
-1 MGRWF
+1 MKRMLVWLIVALVASMLA
-6 IAVLLTIALSITLAP
+6 IAP
-21 TAARKVRVV
+21 GAARKLRVV
-30 ATTTDLKWATEQV
+30 ATTNDLKWAVEQI
-43 GGERVEVV
+43 GGKNVEVV

-87 EAWLPPMVDEAR
+87 ETWLPPLVEESR
-99 NPKVRRGGTGDV
+99 NPKIRRGGVGDV
-111 DASRGI
+111 DASIGI

-140 HYWLDPANMR
+140 HYWLDPENMK
-150 IIVRN
+150 IIARN
-155 IAEGLKRVDPANAD
+155 IANGLRRIDPANAD
-169 DYDRNLRQTERMLND
+169 EYERNLRRLERLMDD
-184 LQEETERMA
+184 LLDETLKLA

-205 ATWSYLANRYGFKI
+205 TTWSYLANRYGFRI
-219 VGYLEPKPGIPPS
+219 IGYLEPKPGIPPS

-237 DLILLMRREQVKVI
+237 DLIVRMRQEKVKVI
-251 LKEPFYENRS
+251 IKEPFYENRI

-272 VVEVCPSV
+272 VVEICPTV
-280 GGEPGT
+280 GGEPDT

-291 LLRHILSKLVSA
+291 LLRHILTKLVNA
-303 VQEGQ
+303 VQSE
-308 QK
+308 K